1 MARERADAEMGMIE
15 VEIKKLKGQLEPL
28 VEQYHE
34 VLEELKR
41 LAAAYESALE
51 TVQGNENRRK
61 GEVVRQL
68 IDKMICRFDDDSREL
83 IDVEIIPKTGH
94 PWSS

>member
-1 MARERADAEMGMIE
+1 M
-15 VEIKKLKGQLEPL
+15 
-28 VEQYHE
+28 
-34 VLEELKR
+34 
-41 LAAAYESALE
+41 
-51 TVQGNENRRK
+51 QGNENRRK

-94 PWSS
+94 PWSSQRNYGTAWNCSRCERRLGAMAATRSPGRTPSRTRAADHRSHRSKNSP